1 MISVETTNPVFSNV
15 SGKTKEQK
23 KENRGKIWD
32 KTKNVYTKAKDSG
45 ILQGLEN
52 LALGNRNPSATD
64 FGTGGTFT
72 PPPPPPTKEPM
83 SMGVKIGI
91 GVGVVGVL
99 FAVYWF
105 GFRKK

>member
-23 KENRGKIWD
+23 QERRAKAWE
-32 KTKNVYTKAKDSG
+32 KTKNVYGKAKESG

-52 LALGNRNPSATD
+52 LALGGRNQGSTTSPSVD
-64 FGTGGTFT
+64 TFS
-72 PPPPPPTKEPM
+72 PPPPTKQPM
-83 SMGVKIGI
+83 SLGVKIGI
-91 GVGVVGVL
+91 GVGVVAVG